1 MPDGK
6 TKSRNGQSRRN
17 SASMERRNADSTAQA
32 KSKAAFLTLW
42 RDGWSV
48 RKCAEAAKV
57 DRTTI
62 WRWRQVDQTFDAL
75 FRAAREDGIDVFR
88 DIAHEEARKSVGW
101 AVALVLKMK
110 GALPGDIH
118 WEGDQEESTI
128 GAAYTVEDLAKRAI
142 ERGYVATPKAVK
154 EIDGA
159 DIVKVT

>member
-1 MPDGK
+1 M
-6 TKSRNGQSRRN
+6 TKAKSDPKSTSSGRNH
-17 SASMERRNADSTAQA
+17 ASLERRNADAQAHA

-42 RDGWSV
+42 REGWSV

-62 WRWRQVDQTFDAL
+62 WRWRQADQEFDRL

-88 DIAHEEARKSVGW
+88 DIAHEEARLRTGW

-118 WEGDQEESTI
+118 WEGDAEETAI
-128 GAAYTVEDLAKRAI
+128 GATFTIEDLAQRAI
-142 ERGYVATPKAVK
+142 DRGYIVVPKSPV

-159 DIVKVT
+159 DIMKVT

>member
-1 MPDGK
+1 MTTPKKRIYKGRGRGTIASVEREAAHGK
-6 TKSRNGQSRRN
+6 
-17 SASMERRNADSTAQA
+17 A
-32 KSKAAFLTLW
+32 KAAFLTLW
-42 RDGWSV
+42 REGWSV

-62 WRWRQVDQTFDAL
+62 WRWRQVDRGFDKL

-88 DIAHEEARKSVGW
+88 DIAHEEARQRQSW

-110 GALPGDIH
+110 GALPGDLN
-118 WEGDQEESTI
+118 WEGDGEDTTT
-128 GAAYTVEDLAKRAI
+128 GAALTVEDLAQRAI
-142 ERGYVATPKAVK
+142 ERGYVSTPKALK